1 LTDNLIK
8 RSNNLVNVVT
18 KALNANAQS
27 EPAYIRLREEAEA
40 ADKVYRVAVR
50 RLDRQRLG
58 LEERIEETLKTLQRW
73 ELERLRAVKTGKP
86 LLTASQGNE
95 SKSFQCYFST
105 RVPWPTSPRH
115 SNHRLNAQ
123 PL

>member
-1 LTDNLIK
+1 
-8 RSNNLVNVVT
+8 VNVVT
-18 KALNANAQS
+18 KALNSNAQS
-27 EPAYIRLREEAEA
+27 EPVHVRLREEAEA

-86 LLTASQGNE
+86 L
-95 SKSFQCYFST
+95 
-105 RVPWPTSPRH
+105 
-115 SNHRLNAQ
+115 
-123 PL
+123 